1 MRLRDTSD
9 LSVIPLKSS
18 SWTPSK
24 TVSETLRYITG
35 VSYFVHRLKKEGK
48 SKKEKL
54 VRGLY
59 H

>member
-18 SWTPSK
+18 SSK

-35 VSYFVHRLKKEGK
+35 VSYFVHQLKKEGK